1 MQKYILAIDHG
12 TTSTRAV
19 LFDKAA
25 NVVEIAQKETTISYP
40 HPGWV
45 EQDAN
50 EIWLACLAVM
60 SEVILKSKISP
71 EQVAAIGISNQRETS
86 VLWDASTGLPVS
98 PAIVWQSKQT
108 KSICDSWKEKGYED
122 VVKTKTGLRIDPY
135 FSASKI
141 RFIFDQNPD
150 VYEKAKK
157 GEVLFGTMDSWIV
170 WKLSGSLTHITDVS
184 NASRTLLFNIHTL
197 SWDEELLE
205 MFDIPRQILPEV
217 KPTSYAYCKTAS
229 YLSLIHI

>member
-1 MQKYILAIDHG
+1 MEG
-12 TTSTRAV
+12 
-19 LFDKAA
+19 
-25 NVVEIAQKETTISYP
+25 
-40 HPGWV
+40 
-45 EQDAN
+45 
-50 EIWLACLAVM
+50 
-60 SEVILKSKISP
+60 
-71 EQVAAIGISNQRETS
+71 
-86 VLWDASTGLPVS
+86 
-98 PAIVWQSKQT
+98 
-108 KSICDSWKEKGYED
+108 KGYED
-122 VVKTKTGLRIDPY
+122 VVKAKTGLRIDPY

-229 YLSLIHI
+229 YHFLVKKFQFVPL